1 MENSPV
7 NSEERRNLRRRE
19 AELLQRLEIL
29 KKAMN
34 ETKELDTLALK
45 GKMFKEVQDELRR
58 VQEKLAGFEE

>member
-1 MENSPV
+1 M
-7 NSEERRNLRRRE
+7 NSEERRKLRRRE
-19 AELLQRLEIL
+19 TELLQRIEIL

-58 VQEKLAGFEE
+58 VQTKLSGIEE

>member
-1 MENSPV
+1 V
-7 NSEERRNLRRRE
+7 NSEERRKLRRRE
-19 AELLQRLEIL
+19 TELLQRIEIL

-58 VQEKLAGFEE
+58 VQTKLSGIEE

>member
-1 MENSPV
+1 VENRPV
-7 NSEERRNLRRRE
+7 NTEERKKLRRRE
-19 AELLQRLEIL
+19 AELLQRLERL

-58 VQEKLAGFEE
+58 VQHKLAGLEE

>member
-1 MENSPV
+1 
-7 NSEERRNLRRRE
+7 LRRRE
-19 AELLQRLEIL
+19 AELLQRLERL

-58 VQEKLAGFEE
+58 VQHKLAGLEE